1 MATKLFSAAIHGLE
15 SQLVEVEVEIVKNM
29 SEFKIVGLPDTTIS
43 EAKERVRSA
52 VRNSDVK
59 FPPSKVI
66 ANLAPAGVR
75 KNGSLYDVPLS
86 LAILAASSQLKPDP
100 QALYVGELS
109 LSGELRPVSGVLS
122 IALLAKAKGVSAL
135 YVPRENANEASLVPD
150 LVVFGIS
157 TLRELVLH
165 FSGEEYATPWPKAN
179 VQEALQ
185 SVHVPEADFA
195 DVKGQ
200 KFAKR
205 ALEIAAAGGHN
216 ILLWGP
222 PGSGK
227 SMLAKALPGILPEMQ
242 YQEALEVT
250 QIYSVAGLLPADSG
264 IVKSRPFRAPHHT
277 TSAPAL
283 IGGGSHP
290 RPGEISLAHRG
301 VLFLDEIAEFP
312 KFVLENLRQPL
323 EDGVIRVSR
332 AASSVEFPANI
343 IMIAALNPCPCGNL
357 GNGDRECTCTM
368 SQLANYRK
376 KLSGPLLDR
385 IDLHIEVPYIHVS
398 EYKEEAQETS
408 LQVRRRVEQAR
419 SLQKIRF
426 SQTRLVTNSEMTP
439 KHMKKLVRFDTKA
452 EDFLMEAVSKLKLS
466 TRGYYKVKKI
476 ATTIADL
483 AGSDRVTYNHLTEA
497 LQFREKTVFE

>member
-1 MATKLFSAAIHGLE
+1 MATKLLSAAIHGLE

-29 SEFKIVGLPDTTIS
+29 AQFTIVGLPDTTIS

-52 VRNSDVK
+52 IRNSEVK

-86 LAILAASSQLKPDP
+86 LAILAASEQIKPDP
-100 QALYVGELS
+100 KALYVGELS

-122 IALLAKAKGVSAL
+122 VALLAKAEGVSAL
-135 YVPRENANEASLVPD
+135 YVPRENANEASLVPG
-150 LVVFGIS
+150 LKVFGVS
-157 TLRELVLH
+157 TLRELTMH
-165 FSGEEYATPWPKAN
+165 FKGEEYMQPWNSSEVESALKN
-179 VQEALQ
+179 VLQ
-185 SVHVPEADFA
+185 PETDLADI
-195 DVKGQ
+195 KGQ

-227 SMLAKALPGILPEMQ
+227 TLLAKALPGILPQMQ

-250 QIYSVAGLLPADSG
+250 QIYSVAGLLPNDSG
-264 IVKSRPFRAPHHT
+264 IMKARPFRSPHHT

-283 IGGGSHP
+283 IGGGGHP

-332 AASSVEFPANI
+332 AASSVEFPASI
-343 IMIAALNPCPCGNL
+343 ILIAALNPCPCGNL
-357 GNGDRECTCTM
+357 GSSERECTCSM
-368 SQLANYRK
+368 SQVANYRK

-385 IDLHIEVPYIHVS
+385 IDLHVEVPYIHVS
-398 EYKEEAQETS
+398 EYKDEEQESS
-408 LQVRRRVEQAR
+408 LKVQGRVEQAR
-419 SLQKIRF
+419 CLQKIRF
-426 SQTRLVTNSEMTP
+426 AQTRLITNAEMSP
-439 KHMKKLVRFDTKA
+439 KHMKRLVALEPKA
-452 EDFLMEAVSKLKLS
+452 EEFLMNAITRLRLS
-466 TRGYYKVKKI
+466 TRGYYKIKKI
-476 ATTIADL
+476 ACTIADL
-483 AGSDRVTYNHLTEA
+483 SGSQKVSYEHVAEA
-497 LQFREKTVFE
+497 LMFREKSVFE

>member
-1 MATKLFSAAIHGLE
+1 M
-15 SQLVEVEVEIVKNM
+15 
-29 SEFKIVGLPDTTIS
+29 
-43 EAKERVRSA
+43 
-52 VRNSDVK
+52 
-59 FPPSKVI
+59 
-66 ANLAPAGVR
+66 
-75 KNGSLYDVPLS
+75 
-86 LAILAASSQLKPDP
+86 KPDP

-109 LSGELRPVSGVLS
+109 LSGELRPVPGVLS
-122 IALLAKAKGVSAL
+122 IALLAKSKGISAL

-150 LVVFGIS
+150 LVVFGVS
-157 TLRELVLH
+157 TLREFVLH
-165 FSGEEYATPWPKAN
+165 FSGEEYMKPWPRAN
-179 VQEALQ
+179 VHAALQ
-185 SVHVPEADFA
+185 SASVPETDFA

-227 SMLAKALPGILPEMQ
+227 TMLAKALPGILPQMQ

-264 IVKSRPFRAPHHT
+264 MVKSRPFRAPHHT

-368 SQLANYRK
+368 SQLSNYRK

-398 EYKEEAQETS
+398 EYKEEAQESS
-408 LQVRRRVEQAR
+408 LAVRKRVEQAR
-419 SLQKIRF
+419 NLQKIRF
-426 SQTRLVTNSEMTP
+426 GQTRLVTNSEMSP
-439 KHMKKLVRFDTKA
+439 KHMKKLVRFDADA
-452 EDFLMEAVSKLKLS
+452 EDFLMQAVTKLKLS

-476 ATTIADL
+476 ACTIADL
-483 AGSDRVTYNHLTEA
+483 AGSDRVTYNHLIES